1 MRSEPTTF
9 FAAMKIRLLA
19 ALFGLS
25 LPALAQTQQLVV
37 LGVAQDA
44 GYPQIGATQ
53 EFIATELGQRTRQK
67 VVALG
72 VVDAQARQKFLF
84 EATPDLPAQLFALNE
99 VLTTPGTL
107 PTGIFLTHGHI
118 GHYTGLMYLGREA
131 SGASAVPVYAMP
143 RMTSFLTTNAP
154 WSQLVALHNIELRPL
169 AAGQAITLNP
179 MLKVR
184 PFLVPHRDEFT
195 ETVGFEIRG
204 QHKKAVF
211 IPDIDKW
218 SKWLTSLPE
227 VIKQADY
234 VLIDATFYRNGEI
247 PRDMAEVPHPFVA
260 ETTKLLQALPAA
272 ERAKVYFIHFNHTNP
287 LLNPDSPERREVQRL
302 GFRVATEGLALPL

>member
-1 MRSEPTTF
+1 
-9 FAAMKIRLLA
+9 MKTRLLA
-19 ALFGLS
+19 ALLALA
-25 LPALAQTQQLVV
+25 LPALAQTQQLVI

-53 EFIATELGQRTRQK
+53 EFIATELGMRTRQK

-72 VVDAQARQKFLF
+72 VVDEDAGQKFLF

-99 VLTTPGTL
+99 VLPTPGTL
-107 PTGIFLTHGHI
+107 PTGIFLTHGHM

-131 SGASAVPVYAMP
+131 SGATAVPVYAMP
-143 RMTSFLTTNAP
+143 RMASFLTTNAP
-154 WSQLVALHNIELRPL
+154 WSQLVTLQNIQLRPL
-169 AAGQAITLNP
+169 ATGQEITLNP
-179 MLKVR
+179 ALKVR

-195 ETVGFEIRG
+195 ETVGYEITGR
-204 QHKKAVF
+204 HKKAVF

-218 SKWLTSLPE
+218 SKWPTCLPD
-227 VIKQADY
+227 VVKKADY

-247 PRDMAEVPHPFVA
+247 PRDMAEVPHPFVE
-260 ETTKLLQALPAA
+260 ETSKLLQTLPAA

-287 LLNPDSPERREVQRL
+287 LLNPDSPERREVQRQ
-302 GFRVATEGLALPL
+302 GFKVATEGLNLPL